1 MRLFF
6 RNLRY
11 FVKPRGLVKIASN
24 MGAVGVR
31 FSYILGSAEQN
42 EFQHVETLPFLE
54 WSLHRYGRAYGDRR
68 DKKKRPGD
76 GQGYNAQKAESDMV
90 YTFEYRP
97 SGKDLPPQEIKLPP
111 TFQTIIGCNDGPFKN
126 LDHNSSMALART
138 EEQIA
143 EFQEAFQLFAGDE
156 LEDLTEEQ
164 IEELREWQAHC
175 DELRSEWNEEDSLM
189 QHLRQLHGTGAR
201 LLGEAEDGP
210 IIAPLTSIEVELE
223 VLDIAVLAR
232 FTQCFVNPTDELL
245 DVTYAFPVL
254 PSASVTHLDA
264 QIGERVIVRRVVEK
278 QAARAQFQEA
288 RTERKA
294 AALLEK
300 AAGDLMRLKL
310 GQVDP
315 GETVLVRLDMTME
328 LQNQSD
334 GQFRVALPM
343 IVDPRYPL
351 RPDVWT
357 TEAMEESAATQEAS
371 QGPGTGSFSFTAQ
384 VQMPS
389 PVLRI
394 CSPSHPE
401 MACHLDGSQAFAS
414 LALTTMPQRELVLS
428 INISKPLEQRCWMQE
443 MAEDTGLLYA
453 VLYPEEKA
461 LQHLWPSEDLPK
473 EFIFLLDRSGSM
485 QGSAISAAQS
495 ALQLF
500 LRSLPLGCLFDIVG
514 FGSTW
519 RSLFEASVAYD
530 EKSLNKASK
539 HVKFVQADMG
549 GTELL
554 QPLKHVRERVVP
566 AGYQRRVIL
575 LTDGQVSNTQEVM
588 KLVASLPSHTEV
600 YTVGFGGG
608 VSHALVEGIAENG
621 RGAADFVLGA
631 AELEP
636 TVIRQLTR
644 AMRGCPPRLTQV
656 EWSGR
661 LEEVSPSALAPRG
674 RGPHQSG
681 RATAGRA
688 RLGVPCCGQRVVL
701 AAVVKGG
708 QGLGDSLQLRFHNND
723 GHSEC
728 IALPVQ
734 HLQRSRVLQ
743 SVVGKALID
752 DAMKDLPIGT
762 EEAKRCQ
769 DRIIRLGW
777 GLSFPTLK
785 LWRQAVRI
793 CQHRQFQQTGSFRK
807 DHSAAVEAAFPLTS
821 LDLSCDFLKD
831 FRRAD
836 ARGVQLLDDFMVALR
851 RRDAAKT
858 TDERYQIAAEDLEP
872 IFEILREV
880 VQECKQAA
888 SDLHQKARDAALHS
902 SGPEE
907 VDVLE
912 LFQAADRAEQ
922 DVQLKTQLV
931 DSLSLASKV
940 EHVTAVQV
948 MWMCKPYLNQDM
960 INEVDCDGNGVI
972 DFPEFLSMQAR
983 KMRDTDGEEELMEA
997 FRVFDVNGSGF
1008 ISAAD
1013 FRHVMTNLGEC
1024 LSDQEI
1030 DEMFRQA
1037 DVGCDFEQ
1045 ESESTETEFVPPDA
1059 ATILNK
1065 QKAWLQELILL
1076 QAFDGSWKDT
1086 LELREVLALPNDAFL
1101 EGGQGHAA
1109 GPPSPRFENDAE
1121 TAEAS
1126 EGVEVRST
1134 NRSTEVG
1141 LESEMH
1147 HALNRAEFCWLLG
1160 TWLKYFPARR
1170 NGSASEMQIFVK
1182 TLTGKTIT
1190 LDVEASDTID
1200 NVKAKIQDKEGIPP
1214 DQQRLIFAGKQLED
1228 GRTLS
1233 DYNIQ
1238 KESTLHLVLRLRG
1251 GVIEPS
1257 LAVLARK
1264 FNCEKMICRK
1274 CYARLHARAVNCRKK
1289 KCGHSNQ
1296 LRPKKK
1302 LK

>member
-1 MRLFF
+1 
-6 RNLRY
+6 
-11 FVKPRGLVKIASN
+11 
-24 MGAVGVR
+24 
-31 FSYILGSAEQN
+31 
-42 EFQHVETLPFLE
+42 
-54 WSLHRYGRAYGDRR
+54 
-68 DKKKRPGD
+68 
-76 GQGYNAQKAESDMV
+76 
-90 YTFEYRP
+90 
-97 SGKDLPPQEIKLPP
+97 
-111 TFQTIIGCNDGPFKN
+111 
-126 LDHNSSMALART
+126 
-138 EEQIA
+138 
-143 EFQEAFQLFAGDE
+143 
-156 LEDLTEEQ
+156 
-164 IEELREWQAHC
+164 
-175 DELRSEWNEEDSLM
+175 M

-264 QIGERVIVRRVVEK
+264 QIGERVIVGRVVEK

-443 MAEDTGLLYA
+443 MAEDTDLLYA

-734 HLQRSRVLQ
+734 HLQRSR
-743 SVVGKALID
+743 ALID

-762 EEAKRCQ
+762 GEAKRCQ
-769 DRIIRLGW
+769 DRIIRLG
-777 GLSFPTLK
+777 TE
-785 LWRQAVRI
+785 
-793 CQHRQFQQTGSFRK
+793 FQVVTK
-807 DHSAAVEAAFPLTS
+807 YTS
-821 LDLSCDFLKD
+821 L
-831 FRRAD
+831 
-836 ARGVQLLDDFMVALR
+836 VAVCS
-851 RRDAAKT
+851 
-858 TDERYQIAAEDLEP
+858 ES
-872 IFEILREV
+872 
-880 VQECKQAA
+880 
-888 SDLHQKARDAALHS
+888 SDLDLPTSAVSANRQLPQRPFGGSRGCISTHEL
-902 SGPEE
+902 GPLMRSLGQNPTEA
-907 VDVLE
+907 E
-912 LFQAADRAEQ
+912 L
-922 DVQLKTQLV
+922 
-931 DSLSLASKV
+931 
-940 EHVTAVQV
+940 
-948 MWMCKPYLNQDM
+948 QDM

-983 KMRDTDGEEELMEA
+983 KMRDTDGEELMEA

-1101 EGGQGHAA
+1101 EGPKWATALVLAA
-1109 GPPSPRFENDAE
+1109 LELYLPGLSAE
-1121 TAEAS
+1121 WDLLAKKARAWLNQIDSETSTAA
-1126 EGVEVRST
+1126 
-1134 NRSTEVG
+1134 
-1141 LESEMH
+1141 
-1147 HALNRAEFCWLLG
+1147 
-1160 TWLKYFPARR
+1160 
-1170 NGSASEMQIFVK
+1170 
-1182 TLTGKTIT
+1182 
-1190 LDVEASDTID
+1190 
-1200 NVKAKIQDKEGIPP
+1200 
-1214 DQQRLIFAGKQLED
+1214 
-1228 GRTLS
+1228 
-1233 DYNIQ
+1233 
-1238 KESTLHLVLRLRG
+1238 LHLLQQVAPEWPKTPPPVLVHKRVKGNTARPQRCG
-1251 GVIEPS
+1251 GVCYEEM
-1257 LAVLARK
+1257 V
-1264 FNCEKMICRK
+1264 KMMMAK
-1274 CYARLHARAVNCRKK
+1274 
-1289 KCGHSNQ
+1289 
-1296 LRPKKK
+1296 
-1302 LK
+1302 

>member
-1 MRLFF
+1 
-6 RNLRY
+6 
-11 FVKPRGLVKIASN
+11 
-24 MGAVGVR
+24 
-31 FSYILGSAEQN
+31 
-42 EFQHVETLPFLE
+42 
-54 WSLHRYGRAYGDRR
+54 
-68 DKKKRPGD
+68 
-76 GQGYNAQKAESDMV
+76 
-90 YTFEYRP
+90 
-97 SGKDLPPQEIKLPP
+97 
-111 TFQTIIGCNDGPFKN
+111 
-126 LDHNSSMALART
+126 MADQLT

-264 QIGERVIVRRVVEK
+264 QIGERVIVGRVVEK

-357 TEAMEESAATQEAS
+357 TEAMEDFAATQEAS

-414 LALTTMPQRELVLS
+414 LALTTMPQREVVLS

-443 MAEDTGLLYA
+443 MDEDTGLLYA
-453 VLYPEEKA
+453 VLCPEEKA
-461 LQHLWPSEDLPK
+461 LEHLWPAEDLPK

-519 RSLFEASVAYD
+519 RSLFEASVVYD

-769 DRIIRLGW
+769 DRIIRLG
-777 GLSFPTLK
+777 TE
-785 LWRQAVRI
+785 
-793 CQHRQFQQTGSFRK
+793 FQVVTK
-807 DHSAAVEAAFPLTS
+807 YTS
-821 LDLSCDFLKD
+821 L
-831 FRRAD
+831 
-836 ARGVQLLDDFMVALR
+836 VAVCS
-851 RRDAAKT
+851 
-858 TDERYQIAAEDLEP
+858 ES
-872 IFEILREV
+872 
-880 VQECKQAA
+880 
-888 SDLHQKARDAALHS
+888 SDLDLPTSAVSANRQLPQRPFGGSRGCISTHEL
-902 SGPEE
+902 GPLMRSLGQNPTEA
-907 VDVLE
+907 E
-912 LFQAADRAEQ
+912 L
-922 DVQLKTQLV
+922 
-931 DSLSLASKV
+931 
-940 EHVTAVQV
+940 
-948 MWMCKPYLNQDM
+948 QDM

-1008 ISAAD
+1008 ISAAE

-1101 EGGQGHAA
+1101 EGPKWATALVLAA
-1109 GPPSPRFENDAE
+1109 LELYLPGLSAE
-1121 TAEAS
+1121 WDLLAKKARAWLNQIDSETSTAA
-1126 EGVEVRST
+1126 
-1134 NRSTEVG
+1134 
-1141 LESEMH
+1141 
-1147 HALNRAEFCWLLG
+1147 
-1160 TWLKYFPARR
+1160 
-1170 NGSASEMQIFVK
+1170 
-1182 TLTGKTIT
+1182 
-1190 LDVEASDTID
+1190 
-1200 NVKAKIQDKEGIPP
+1200 
-1214 DQQRLIFAGKQLED
+1214 
-1228 GRTLS
+1228 
-1233 DYNIQ
+1233 
-1238 KESTLHLVLRLRG
+1238 LHLLQQVAPEWPKTPPPVLVHKMVKGNTARPQRCG
-1251 GVIEPS
+1251 GVCYEEM
-1257 LAVLARK
+1257 V
-1264 FNCEKMICRK
+1264 KMMMAK
-1274 CYARLHARAVNCRKK
+1274 
-1289 KCGHSNQ
+1289 
-1296 LRPKKK
+1296 
-1302 LK
+1302 

>member
-1 MRLFF
+1 
-6 RNLRY
+6 
-11 FVKPRGLVKIASN
+11 
-24 MGAVGVR
+24 
-31 FSYILGSAEQN
+31 
-42 EFQHVETLPFLE
+42 
-54 WSLHRYGRAYGDRR
+54 
-68 DKKKRPGD
+68 
-76 GQGYNAQKAESDMV
+76 
-90 YTFEYRP
+90 
-97 SGKDLPPQEIKLPP
+97 
-111 TFQTIIGCNDGPFKN
+111 
-126 LDHNSSMALART
+126 MADQLT

-143 EFQEAFQLFAGDE
+143 EFREAFQLFAGDE

-164 IEELREWQAHC
+164 MEELREWQAQC

-189 QHLRQLHGTGAR
+189 QHLRQLHGSGAR
-201 LLGEAEDGP
+201 LLGEAQEGP

-223 VLDIAVLAR
+223 VVDIAVLAR
-232 FTQCFVNPTDELL
+232 FTQRFVNSTDELL

-264 QIGERVIVRRVVEK
+264 QIGERVIVGRVVEK

-310 GQVDP
+310 GQVPP
-315 GETVLVRLDMTME
+315 GETVLVRLELTME

-351 RPDVWT
+351 RPDLWT
-357 TEAMEESAATQEAS
+357 TEAMEEFATMQEAAE
-371 QGPGTGSFSFTAQ
+371 GPGTGSFSFTTQ

-401 MACHLDGSQAFAS
+401 MLCDIDGQKAFAS
-414 LALTTMPQRELVLS
+414 LSLTTMPEREVVLS
-428 INISKPLEQRCWMQE
+428 IDIAEPLEQRCWMQQIDE
-443 MAEDTGLLYA
+443 ETGLLYA
-453 VLYPEEKA
+453 VLYPEEKV

-500 LRSLPLGCLFDIVG
+500 LRSLPVGCLFDIVG
-514 FGSTW
+514 FGSSW
-519 RSLFEASVAYD
+519 RSLFEGSVAYD

-656 EWSGR
+656 EWSGQ

-674 RGPHQSG
+674 RGPRQGQG

-708 QGLGDSLQLRFHNND
+708 QGDSLQLRFHNND
-723 GHSEC
+723 GQSDC

-734 HLQRSRVLQ
+734 HLQSCRVLR

-752 DAMKDLPIGT
+752 DAMKDLPQIST

-769 DRIIRLGW
+769 DRIVRLG
-777 GLSFPTLK
+777 TE
-785 LWRQAVRI
+785 
-793 CQHRQFQQTGSFRK
+793 FQVVTK
-807 DHSAAVEAAFPLTS
+807 YTS
-821 LDLSCDFLKD
+821 LVAVSSESSDMDLPTSAVSANRQLPQRPFGGS
-831 FRRAD
+831 
-836 ARGVQLLDDFMVALR
+836 RGCISTRELGSLMRSLGQNP
-851 RRDAAKT
+851 T
-858 TDERYQIAAEDLEP
+858 EAEL
-872 IFEILREV
+872 
-880 VQECKQAA
+880 
-888 SDLHQKARDAALHS
+888 
-902 SGPEE
+902 
-907 VDVLE
+907 
-912 LFQAADRAEQ
+912 
-922 DVQLKTQLV
+922 
-931 DSLSLASKV
+931 
-940 EHVTAVQV
+940 
-948 MWMCKPYLNQDM
+948 QDM

-983 KMRDTDGEEELMEA
+983 KMRDTDGEEELLEA

-1008 ISAAD
+1008 ISAAE

-1024 LSDQEI
+1024 LSDEEI

-1037 DVGCDFEQ
+1037 DVDCDFKQ
-1045 ESESTETEFVPPDA
+1045 ETESTETEFVAPDA

-1086 LELREVLALPNDAFL
+1086 PELREVLALPEDAFL
-1101 EGGQGHAA
+1101 AGGQKWATALVLAA
-1109 GPPSPRFENDAE
+1109 LELYLPGLCAE
-1121 TAEAS
+1121 
-1126 EGVEVRST
+1126 
-1134 NRSTEVG
+1134 
-1141 LESEMH
+1141 
-1147 HALNRAEFCWLLG
+1147 WDLLA
-1160 TWLKYFPARR
+1160 K
-1170 NGSASEMQIFVK
+1170 
-1182 TLTGKTIT
+1182 
-1190 LDVEASDTID
+1190 
-1200 NVKAKIQDKEGIPP
+1200 KAKAWLNQIDSETSTAALHVLQQVAPQWPKTPP
-1214 DQQRLIFAGKQLED
+1214 PVLVHKRVKGNTTRPQRC
-1228 GRTLS
+1228 
-1233 DYNIQ
+1233 
-1238 KESTLHLVLRLRG
+1238 G
-1251 GVIEPS
+1251 GVCYEEM
-1257 LAVLARK
+1257 V
-1264 FNCEKMICRK
+1264 KMMMAK
-1274 CYARLHARAVNCRKK
+1274 
-1289 KCGHSNQ
+1289 
-1296 LRPKKK
+1296 
-1302 LK
+1302 

>member
-1 MRLFF
+1 
-6 RNLRY
+6 
-11 FVKPRGLVKIASN
+11 
-24 MGAVGVR
+24 
-31 FSYILGSAEQN
+31 
-42 EFQHVETLPFLE
+42 
-54 WSLHRYGRAYGDRR
+54 
-68 DKKKRPGD
+68 
-76 GQGYNAQKAESDMV
+76 
-90 YTFEYRP
+90 
-97 SGKDLPPQEIKLPP
+97 
-111 TFQTIIGCNDGPFKN
+111 
-126 LDHNSSMALART
+126 MADQLT

-175 DELRSEWNEEDSLM
+175 EELHSEWNEEDSLM
-189 QHLRQLHGTGAR
+189 QHLRQLHGSGAR

-264 QIGERVIVRRVVEK
+264 QIGERVIVGRVVEK

-300 AAGDLMRLKL
+300 AAGDLMHLKL

-357 TEAMEESAATQEAS
+357 TEAMEDFAATQEAS

-414 LALTTMPQRELVLS
+414 LALTTMPQREVVLS
-428 INISKPLEQRCWMQE
+428 INISKPLEQRCWMHE
-443 MAEDTGLLYA
+443 MDEDTGLLYA

-769 DRIIRLGW
+769 DRIIRLG
-777 GLSFPTLK
+777 TE
-785 LWRQAVRI
+785 
-793 CQHRQFQQTGSFRK
+793 FQVVTK
-807 DHSAAVEAAFPLTS
+807 YTS
-821 LDLSCDFLKD
+821 L
-831 FRRAD
+831 
-836 ARGVQLLDDFMVALR
+836 VAVCS
-851 RRDAAKT
+851 
-858 TDERYQIAAEDLEP
+858 ES
-872 IFEILREV
+872 
-880 VQECKQAA
+880 
-888 SDLHQKARDAALHS
+888 SDLDLPTSAVSANRQLPQRPFGGSRGCISTREL
-902 SGPEE
+902 GPLMRSLGQDPTEA
-907 VDVLE
+907 E
-912 LFQAADRAEQ
+912 L
-922 DVQLKTQLV
+922 
-931 DSLSLASKV
+931 
-940 EHVTAVQV
+940 
-948 MWMCKPYLNQDM
+948 QDM
-960 INEVDCDGNGVI
+960 INEVDCDGNGII

-1008 ISAAD
+1008 ISAAE

-1101 EGGQGHAA
+1101 EGPKWATALVLAA
-1109 GPPSPRFENDAE
+1109 LELYLPGLSAE
-1121 TAEAS
+1121 
-1126 EGVEVRST
+1126 
-1134 NRSTEVG
+1134 
-1141 LESEMH
+1141 
-1147 HALNRAEFCWLLG
+1147 WDLLA
-1160 TWLKYFPARR
+1160 K
-1170 NGSASEMQIFVK
+1170 
-1182 TLTGKTIT
+1182 
-1190 LDVEASDTID
+1190 
-1200 NVKAKIQDKEGIPP
+1200 KAKAWLNQIDSE
-1214 DQQRLIFAGKQLED
+1214 
-1228 GRTLS
+1228 T
-1233 DYNIQ
+1233 
-1238 KESTLHLVLRLRG
+1238 STAALHLLQQVAPEWPKTPPPVLVHKMVKGNTARPQRCG
-1251 GVIEPS
+1251 GVCYEEM
-1257 LAVLARK
+1257 V
-1264 FNCEKMICRK
+1264 KMMMAK
-1274 CYARLHARAVNCRKK
+1274 
-1289 KCGHSNQ
+1289 
-1296 LRPKKK
+1296 
-1302 LK
+1302 